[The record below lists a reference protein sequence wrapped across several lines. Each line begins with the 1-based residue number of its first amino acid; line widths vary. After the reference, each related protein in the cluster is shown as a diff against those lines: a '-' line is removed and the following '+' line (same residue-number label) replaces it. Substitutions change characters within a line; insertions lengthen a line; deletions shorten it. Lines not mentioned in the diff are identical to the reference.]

1 MIALNLRWNIDQVM
15 RDVQGLRAD
24 VTDQAAAAALNKTAD
39 KARTAMT
46 REITSE
52 FMLQASVVRNVLEVS
67 RASKRLDKLVAVL
80 RAFGSSSKRGRSLN
94 LIRFLEK
101 SVTLA
106 EVRRRRK
113 TGTLNALRFRIRK
126 GQGPKMI
133 PGAFVGNKGRTI
145 FQRVGKS
152 RLPIKAVQTIDVPQM
167 FNTRRINARVIELI
181 EREFPIEF
189 ERAAKLFT
197 DRFNARG

>member
-15 RDVQGLRAD
+15 RDVRGLRAD
-24 VTDQAAAAALNKTAD
+24 ITDQAAAAALNKTAD

-52 FMLQASVVRNVLEVS
+52 FMLQASMVRNVLEVS

-113 TGTLNALRFRIRK
+113 TGTLNTLRFRIRR

-152 RLPIKAVQTIDVPQM
+152 RLPIKGVQTVDVPQM
-167 FNTRRINARVIELI
+167 FNTRRINARVVELI
-181 EREFPIEF
+181 QREFPIEF

-197 DRFNARG
+197 DRFNARR